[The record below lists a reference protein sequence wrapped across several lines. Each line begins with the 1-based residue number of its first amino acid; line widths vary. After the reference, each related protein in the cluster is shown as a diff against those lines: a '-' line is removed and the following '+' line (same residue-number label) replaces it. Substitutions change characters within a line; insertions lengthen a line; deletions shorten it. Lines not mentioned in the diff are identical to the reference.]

1 VLRLV
6 IADLR
11 STVSPLYPAPGYWA
25 RVIGKSLF
33 APAVH
38 VVLMYRLSAALYK
51 FLPTRPVAF
60 LLRAMTTVWGGTE
73 IHPATSIGPG
83 LCLVHSHKVV
93 IGPGVTIG
101 ANARI
106 GHGVTIG
113 GDTGPVGSRSRMGF
127 PVIGDN
133 VTIALDSIVLGP
145 VTVGDGAF
153 VAAQSMVLHDVP
165 ARTVVRG
172 SPAKVV
178 RQLDES
184 TGTDDSRTGA

>member
-1 VLRLV
+1 MV

-11 STVSPLYPAPGYWA
+11 STVSANYPPLNFWT

-38 VVLMYRLSAALYK
+38 VVVMYRLSAALYK
-51 FLPTRPVAF
+51 FVPTRPFAF

-73 IHPATSIGPG
+73 IHPATTIGPG

-101 ANARI
+101 SNARI
-106 GHGVTIG
+106 GHGVTIA
-113 GDTGPVGSRSRMGF
+113 GDTGSIGSRTRRGF
-127 PVIGDN
+127 PVIGND

-153 VAAQSMVLHDVP
+153 IAAQSMVLHDVP

-178 RQLDES
+178 RSLDDP
-184 TGTDDSRTGA
+184 DDPDEPGDPRGEA